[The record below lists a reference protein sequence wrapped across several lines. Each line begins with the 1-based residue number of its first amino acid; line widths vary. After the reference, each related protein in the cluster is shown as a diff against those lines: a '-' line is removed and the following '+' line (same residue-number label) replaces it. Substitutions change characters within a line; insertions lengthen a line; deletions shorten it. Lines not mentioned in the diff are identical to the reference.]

1 MSSAK
6 LVFLLLSLGI
16 ALGATLAILA
26 PESKALQPKT
36 QQAIE
41 WLDNP
46 RSLADFSLESAAGAF
61 TNQSLMGHWTIVLF
75 GFLHC
80 PDICPTS
87 LAQLSK
93 LSAVLADNPG
103 KHDVAYVFVSV
114 DPGRDTMAEL
124 SQYLQY
130 FDASIQGVTGSE
142 AQLTRLANSLGIRFE
157 VSENK
162 EGYSVAHSIKFSIIG
177 PDGLFHGRF
186 SPDFDM
192 PGLVRD
198 FAAKLKQ
205 TPDART
211 QAVARSK

>member
-1 MSSAK
+1 MNSTK
-6 LVFLLLSLGI
+6 RVFLLLSLSI
-16 ALGATLAILA
+16 ALGATLAIIA
-26 PESKALQPKT
+26 PEPRT

-46 RSLADFSLESAAGAF
+46 RSLASFSLESEAGEF
-61 TNQSLMGHWTIVLF
+61 NNQSLMGHWSIVLF

-87 LAQLSK
+87 LAQLSR
-93 LSAVLADNPG
+93 LSAVLTENPG
-103 KHDVAYVFVSV
+103 KHNVAFVFVSV
-114 DPGRDTMAEL
+114 DPTRDSVAEL

-157 VSENK
+157 VSANK
-162 EGYSVAHSIKFSIIG
+162 EDYSVAHSIKFSIIDPEG
-177 PDGLFHGRF
+177 VFRGRF

-192 PGLVRD
+192 PSLIQD
-198 FAAKLKQ
+198 FAAKLK
-205 TPDART
+205 
-211 QAVARSK
+211 